1 MGNASQRPTGTQGSL
16 HYAPRR
22 VRDAQQSR
30 DASTT
35 LAADTVPSRVDDVG
49 PESDDVVRDR
59 PLPWRG
65 MRLPPVQPVPPPPQ
79 SGRRAFGI
87 VREIALLSLVVVLSA
102 ILVVTLYPRK
112 PETDATNTPA
122 RTLPVTAQTPG
133 SIAGEPTRAIPPA
146 PRVAVN
152 APPAP
157 VQTEERASPAP
168 ATAAAAVAP
177 LRPPDPPVRGI
188 TDTEIRFGIAAPF
201 SGSAKE
207 LGRQM
212 KLGIDTMFSVINAG
226 GGINGRKVRLIAADD
241 GYEPSR
247 TADAMKQLFEKD
259 EVFGIVGN
267 VGTPTAMVA
276 LPYALEQKMLFFG
289 AFTGAGLLRR
299 DPPDRYVFNYRASYA
314 EETDAM
320 VRYLVKVRRL
330 RPEQIAVFA
339 QQDGYGDAGFSG
351 VAKAVRALQGG
362 EASTILRLDY
372 KRNTVDVNDAVER
385 LRQHKTPIKAVVMVP
400 TYRAAARFIEKT
412 RDLFPAMIYTNVSF
426 VGSTALAEELK
437 LLGPKYTDGVIVTQV
452 VPAIEGYS
460 SLILEYKAALAKYFP
475 GEVPDYVSLEG
486 YIAAGLLAEGLKR
499 AGPQLDTEKI
509 VEALENLRDFDM
521 GLGTPLTFGRTEHQG
536 SHKVWGTQLDAAG
549 RYQAIDLQ

>member
-1 MGNASQRPTGTQGSL
+1 MGNASQRPTGTQGPL

-22 VRDAQQSR
+22 VRDAQPSR

-35 LAADTVPSRVDDVG
+35 QAADTVPSRVDDVG

-59 PLPWRG
+59 PLPWRS

-509 VEALENLRDFDM
+509 VEALEKLRDFDM

>member
-1 MGNASQRPTGTQGSL
+1 MSNASDRPTAAQGPL
-16 HYAPRR
+16 HYAPRWA
-22 VRDAQQSR
+22 RDNQQQR
-30 DASTT
+30 DPSAT
-35 LAADTVPSRVDDVG
+35 LPAKTAPARLE
-49 PESDDVVRDR
+49 PELDPDNVLRDR
-59 PLPWRG
+59 PFPLRD
-65 MRLPPVQPVPPPPQ
+65 MRSPPVQELPPPPEPA
-79 SGRRAFGI
+79 RRPFA
-87 VREIALLSLVVVLSA
+87 VMREIALLALVA
-102 ILVVTLYPRK
+102 ILAAVLVVTLYPRK
-112 PETDATNTPA
+112 PDTDTTDTAALTPA
-122 RTLPVTAQTPG
+122 RTPASL
-133 SIAGEPTRAIPPA
+133 AGESTRSVTPVRQAAANESPA
-146 PRVAVN
+146 PI
-152 APPAP
+152 
-157 VQTEERASPAP
+157 QSEQYASAAP
-168 ATAAAAVAP
+168 ATALAH
-177 LRPPDPPVRGI
+177 LRSPDPVIRGV
-188 TDTEIRFGIAAPF
+188 TDTEIRFGMAAPF

-212 KLGIDTMFSVINAG
+212 KLGIDTTFSMINTA
-226 GGINGRKVRLIAADD
+226 GGINGRKLRLIAADD
-241 GYEPSR
+241 GYEPTR

-276 LPYALEQKMLFFG
+276 VPYALEQKMLFFG

-351 VAKAVRALQGG
+351 VTKAVRALRGG
-362 EASTILRLDY
+362 EAAATLRLNY
-372 KRNTVDVNDAVER
+372 KRNTVDVDEAVER
-385 LRQHKTPIKAVVMVP
+385 LRQSKTPIKAVVMVP

-452 VPAIEGYS
+452 VPALEGYS
-460 SLILEYKAALAKYFP
+460 SLILEYKATLAKYFP

-499 AGPQLDTEKI
+499 AGPQLDTEKV
-509 VEALENLRDFDM
+509 VEALESVRDFDM
-521 GLGTPLTFGRTEHQG
+521 GLGTPLSFGRTEHQG
-536 SHKVWGTQLDAAG
+536 SHKVWGTQLNEAG
-549 RYQAIDLQ
+549 HYQALDLQ

>member
-1 MGNASQRPTGTQGSL
+1 MGNTSQRPTGTQGPL

-22 VRDAQQSR
+22 VRDAQKSR

-65 MRLPPVQPVPPPPQ
+65 MRLPPLQPVPPPPQ

-157 VQTEERASPAP
+157 VQTEERASLAP

>member
-1 MGNASQRPTGTQGSL
+1 MSNASQRPTGTEGPLQ
-16 HYAPRR
+16 YAPRR
-22 VRDAQQSR
+22 VRDTQQPR

-35 LAADTVPSRVDDVG
+35 LPTNTVPSRVDDVG

-59 PLPWRG
+59 PLPWRS

-87 VREIALLSLVVVLSA
+87 VREIALLSLVAVLSA

-112 PETDATNTPA
+112 LETDATNTPA

-133 SIAGEPTRAIPPA
+133 SIASEATRAIPPA

-152 APPAP
+152 ESPAP
-157 VQTEERASPAP
+157 VQSEERASPAP
-168 ATAAAAVAP
+168 ATVAAAVAP
-177 LRPPDPPVRGI
+177 LHSPDPPVRGI

-212 KLGIDTMFSVINAG
+212 KLGIDTMFSAINAG

-351 VAKAVRALQGG
+351 VAKAVRALRGG

-385 LRQHKTPIKAVVMVP
+385 LRQHKAPIKAVVMVP

-499 AGPQLDTEKI
+499 AGRQLDTEKV
-509 VEALENLRDFDM
+509 VEALENLRDFDV

>member
-1 MGNASQRPTGTQGSL
+1 MLPAN
-16 HYAPRR
+16 
-22 VRDAQQSR
+22 
-30 DASTT
+30 
-35 LAADTVPSRVDDVG
+35 TVPSRVDEVG

-65 MRLPPVQPVPPPPQ
+65 MKLPPVQPVPPPPQ
-79 SGRRAFGI
+79 SGRRAFAI
-87 VREIALLSLVVVLSA
+87 VREMALLAVVAALSA
-102 ILVVTLYPRK
+102 ILAVTLYPRK
-112 PETDATNTPA
+112 SETDATNTPA

-133 SIAGEPTRAIPPA
+133 SIASEPTRAIPPA

-152 APPAP
+152 EPPVP
-157 VQTEERASPAP
+157 VQSEERPSPAP
-168 ATAAAAVAP
+168 ATAAAVAP
-177 LRPPDPPVRGI
+177 LHSPDPPVRGI

-212 KLGIDTMFSVINAG
+212 KLGIDTMFSAINAG
-226 GGINGRKVRLIAADD
+226 GGITGRKVRLIAADD

-351 VAKAVRALQGG
+351 VAKAVRALRGG
-362 EASTILRLDY
+362 EASTILRLNY

-412 RDLFPAMIYTNVSF
+412 RDLFPAMMYTNVSF

-499 AGPQLDTEKI
+499 AGPQLDTEKV

>member
-1 MGNASQRPTGTQGSL
+1 MK
-16 HYAPRR
+16 
-22 VRDAQQSR
+22 
-30 DASTT
+30 STPIRT
-35 LAADTVPSRVDDVG
+35 L
-49 PESDDVVRDR
+49 
-59 PLPWRG
+59 
-65 MRLPPVQPVPPPPQ
+65 PPPPEPAR
-79 SGRRAFGI
+79 GPFA
-87 VREIALLSLVVVLSA
+87 VALVAALLSVLSLVA
-102 ILVVTLYPRK
+102 IIAAVVVVTLYLREPY
-112 PETDATNTPA
+112 TDATGTVA
-122 RTLPVTAQTPG
+122 RTLVRARTTG
-133 SIAGEPTRAIPPA
+133 SVAGESMRAMPPS
-146 PRVAVN
+146 RQVA
-152 APPAP
+152 AIEPPSP
-157 VQTEERASPAP
+157 VQSEQRASVAP
-168 ATAAAAVAP
+168 AIATAVAP
-177 LRPPDPPVRGI
+177 LPSPDPAVRGV
-188 TDTEIRFGIAAPF
+188 TDKEIRFGIAAPL

-212 KLGIDTMFSVINAG
+212 KLGIDTSFSAINTG

-247 TADAMKQLFEKD
+247 TTDAMKQLFEKD
-259 EVFGIVGN
+259 EVFGILGN
-267 VGTPTAMVA
+267 VGTPTAIVA

-314 EETDAM
+314 EETDAV

-330 RPEQIAVFA
+330 LPEQIAVFA
-339 QQDGYGDAGFSG
+339 QQDGYGDSGFSG
-351 VAKAVRALQGG
+351 VAKAVRALRGG
-362 EASTILRLDY
+362 EASPILRLDY

-385 LRQHKTPIKAVVMVP
+385 LRRHKTPIKAVVMVP

-452 VPAIEGYS
+452 VAPIEGYS
-460 SLILEYKAALAKYFP
+460 SLVLEYKAALAKYFP
-475 GEVPDYVSLEG
+475 GEAPDYVSLEG

-499 AGPQLDTEKI
+499 AGPQLDTEKV

-536 SHKVWGTQLDAAG
+536 SHKVWGTQLDEAG
-549 RYQAIDLQ
+549 RYQVIDLQ

>member
-1 MGNASQRPTGTQGSL
+1 MSNASQRPTGTQGPL

-65 MRLPPVQPVPPPPQ
+65 MRLPPLQPVPPPPQ

-146 PRVAVN
+146 PRVSVN

-188 TDTEIRFGIAAPF
+188 TDTEITFGMAAPF

-241 GYEPSR
+241 GYEPTR

-351 VAKAVRALQGG
+351 VAKAVRALRGG

-412 RDLFPAMIYTNVSF
+412 RDLFPSLIYTNVSF

-486 YIAAGLLAEGLKR
+486 YIAAGLLAEALKR
-499 AGPQLDTEKI
+499 AGPQLDTEKV

>member
-1 MGNASQRPTGTQGSL
+1 MGNASQRPTGTQGPL

-35 LAADTVPSRVDDVG
+35 RAADTVPSRVDDVG
-49 PESDDVVRDR
+49 PKSDDVVRDR

-87 VREIALLSLVVVLSA
+87 LREIALLSLVVVLSA

-509 VEALENLRDFDM
+509 VEALEKLRDFDM